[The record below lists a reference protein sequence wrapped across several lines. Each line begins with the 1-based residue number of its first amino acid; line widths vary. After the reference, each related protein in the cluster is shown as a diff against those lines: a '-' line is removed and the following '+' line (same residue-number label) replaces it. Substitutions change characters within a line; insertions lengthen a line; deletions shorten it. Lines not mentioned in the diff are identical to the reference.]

1 MPSSPTSQA
10 SPIPGSIGL
19 GEPLGNAIVQVAS
32 GRRFPLD
39 LIAGRDVVLLLAPRA
54 RLEAVAA
61 AWAEISEMLEA
72 GRSIPASSETDRAG
86 YLVVAPD
93 GADVPKNEPENE
105 PENEQGGVPE
115 ALRRDDVIADPNGT
129 VATLLR
135 VGAVLEAGDFALVRA
150 DRARRGIETARCG
163 SLEEVRAWVERIV
176 SARVPEPERLMAPA
190 APVLRIPSVF
200 EPDLCAELIAA
211 WTEIGPEKSGFM
223 RDDGAGGTVGAYND
237 KVKRRRDAW
246 LPHGPLRDLANRRIG
261 VRMLP
266 ELERVYGFRPDRM
279 ERYLIA
285 GYDAVEQGVFTAH
298 RDNSTRG
305 TAHRQIAVSINLN
318 PPSEYDGGGLCFPEY
333 GSGLYVPEAGEALCF
348 GCGMLHE
355 VRPVTR
361 GRRHVFLTFLY
372 SASNRPQV

>member
-1 MPSSPTSQA
+1 MSSQSA
-10 SPIPGSIGL
+10 LDVSSIPGSIGP
-19 GEPLGNAIVQVAS
+19 GEPLGNAIIQVAS

-39 LIAGRDVVLLLAPRA
+39 LIAGREVVVVLAPIPLAPVPQ
-54 RLEAVAA
+54 LEALAVAWRDIA
-61 AWAEISEMLEA
+61 EMLEA
-72 GRSIPASSETDRAG
+72 GRGIPAASETDRAG
-86 YLVVAPD
+86 YLVVASES
-93 GADVPKNEPENE
+93 AEL
-105 PENEQGGVPE
+105 PE
-115 ALRRDDVIADPNGT
+115 ALRRDDVIADPQG
-129 VATLLR
+129 AMAALLR
-135 VGAVLEAGDFALVRA
+135 VGGVLEAGDFALVRA
-150 DRARRGIETARCG
+150 DRARRGIETARCR
-163 SLEEVRAWVERIV
+163 SLEDVRVWVKRIIG
-176 SARVPEPERLMAPA
+176 ARVPEPERLIAPT

-200 EPDLCAELIAA
+200 EPELCAGLIDA
-211 WTEIGPEKSGFM
+211 WSEIGPEKSGFM

-246 LPHGPLRDLANRRIG
+246 LPHGPMRDLANRRIG

-266 ELERVYGFRPDRM
+266 ELQRVYGFRPDRM

-298 RDNSTRG
+298 RDNTTRG

-333 GSGLYVPEAGEALCF
+333 GSGLHVPEAGEALCF

-361 GRRHVFLTFLY
+361 GRRNVFLTFLY
-372 SASNRPQV
+372 SASNRPADD

>member
-1 MPSSPTSQA
+1 MSSPPTPQP
-10 SPIPGSIGL
+10 SPVPGSIAP
-19 GEPLGNAIVQVAS
+19 GEPLGNAIIQVAS

-39 LIAGRDVVLLLAPRA
+39 LIAGREVVLVSVPRT
-54 RLEAVAA
+54 RLEEAAA
-61 AWAEISEMLEA
+61 AWAEISRMLEA
-72 GRSIPASSETDRAG
+72 GRGIPASSETDRAG
-86 YLVVAPD
+86 YLVVASES
-93 GADVPKNEPENE
+93 ADL
-105 PENEQGGVPE
+105 PE
-115 ALRRDDVIADPNGT
+115 ALSESLGRDDVIVDPQGR
-129 VATLLR
+129 VASLLR
-135 VGAVLEAGDFALVRA
+135 VGAVLEAGDVALVRV

-176 SARVPEPERLMAPA
+176 SARVPETERLMAPA

-298 RDNSTRG
+298 RDNTTRG

-333 GSGLYVPEAGEALCF
+333 GSGLYVPEAGEALSF

-361 GRRHVFLTFLY
+361 GRRYVFLTFLY
-372 SASNRPQV
+372 SASKRPQDES